1 MSLAGEA
8 LERFVQ
14 QADEST
20 SAHSMLAALMV
31 EWGGPAGLAR
41 ELRQDYVTLA
51 PGHPARVKLQTLI
64 VQALLKFGDEGDGY
78 DDDAEAVEAR
88 MMEIARQVNESG

>member
-8 LERFVQ
+8 FETFLQ
-14 QADEST
+14 HADEST
-20 SAHSMLAALMV
+20 SAHAMLAALMV

-41 ELRQDYVTLA
+41 ELREDYVTLA

-64 VQALLKFGDEGDGY
+64 VQALLKFGDEGDGDG
-78 DDDAEAVEAR
+78 DDPEAVEER
-88 MMEIARQVNESG
+88 MRDIARQLNESG